1 MNYRH
6 QFHAGN
12 FADVMK
18 HVLLGQLIRALHRKD
33 KGVLILDT
41 HAGRGSYDL
50 AAAATGQTLQR
61 APEHP
66 GGIGRLMAAGRG
78 PTTKGSHASEMPA
91 PIAEYLATVRA
102 FDRARGNLGDALRFY
117 PGSPWIARSLARAQ
131 DRLALCELHPEESLA
146 LRAGFAG
153 EARASVHELDGYTA
167 LRAMLPP
174 PEKRAL
180 VLIDPPYEAQDE
192 WARLVSGL
200 SEALR
205 RFPAG
210 VYAIWYPLTERARL
224 DAFAPELLNLLPPPT
239 LVAELAVAGES
250 SGLRLRGC
258 GLVILNPPWQFEH
271 EARPVLEWLAGTLA
285 LDAGARADVR
295 WLVPESGK
303 QT

>member
-1 MNYRH
+1 
-6 QFHAGN
+6 
-12 FADVMK
+12 
-18 HVLLGQLIRALHRKD
+18 
-33 KGVLILDT
+33 
-41 HAGRGSYDL
+41 
-50 AAAATGQTLQR
+50 
-61 APEHP
+61 
-66 GGIGRLMAAGRG
+66 
-78 PTTKGSHASEMPA
+78 
-91 PIAEYLATVRA
+91 
-102 FDRARGNLGDALRFY
+102 
-117 PGSPWIARSLARAQ
+117 
-131 DRLALCELHPEESLA
+131 
-146 LRAGFAG
+146 
-153 EARASVHELDGYTA
+153 
-167 LRAMLPP
+167 MLPP